1 MSAIFGGPDHYI
13 LLCAK
18 NYATALTEYRK
29 TADDKRPAL
38 QSNMNYLLESAKL
51 EVEAEQRR
59 REKHLRS
66 DIRSLVRDR
75 KPLAA
80 RLLVRSGRNP
90 SPLCNTSGATARYLI
105 GPGVDVTERP
115 FRGMGSRTRSTR
127 SADDDRIIGLVR
139 RDAYP
144 RSNNWE

>member
-66 DIRSLVRDR
+66 TFGVWFGQEAPWPRDYCTEADAIRRLYAIPPRHCSIPYR
-75 KPLAA
+75 A
-80 RLLVRSGRNP
+80 RS
-90 SPLCNTSGATARYLI
+90 
-105 GPGVDVTERP
+105 
-115 FRGMGSRTRSTR
+115 
-127 SADDDRIIGLVR
+127 
-139 RDAYP
+139 
-144 RSNNWE
+144 